1 MSSQG
6 GGQARLSKA
15 AGGAFIEGAGR
26 LASPARGRASAG
38 CPGINA
44 GLAAPAGCTQ
54 TGQGAG
60 KCLSPL
66 KFFMGCCQLDI
77 LTAGFYPEIMHL
89 ILGHR
94 NGNKHRR
101 RTFSIHFHKSVPTFF
116 MNPYLHRQRRLPP
129 VKMPTGM
136 ILERLMTLILTASN
150 FKSF

>member
-66 KFFMGCCQLDI
+66 KFFMECWRAGV
-77 LTAGFYPEIMHL
+77 LTARLCPEIMRL
-89 ILGHR
+89 ILGR
-94 NGNKHRR
+94 
-101 RTFSIHFHKSVPTFF
+101 
-116 MNPYLHRQRRLPP
+116 
-129 VKMPTGM
+129 
-136 ILERLMTLILTASN
+136 
-150 FKSF
+150 